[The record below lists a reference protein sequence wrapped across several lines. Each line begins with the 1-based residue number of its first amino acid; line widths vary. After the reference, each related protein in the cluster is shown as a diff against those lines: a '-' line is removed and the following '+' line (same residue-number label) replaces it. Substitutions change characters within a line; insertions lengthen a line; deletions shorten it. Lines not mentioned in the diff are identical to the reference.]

1 MTVQSSGPQAAM
13 PPNGSMGKSPAMEVL
28 LIGAGVIGTVYVVQ
42 LASAGHHVSVL
53 RHGPRTDEVARD
65 GLVCHDVNEAT
76 PQRCA
81 VAVVSDTVGAYDLV
95 LVAVRA
101 DQVRTAMEPLQ
112 ALSSA
117 PVVLVFGNNPGGT
130 TALDNGLPGTI
141 RLGFPGIGG
150 AVRNGVAEYMRI
162 TQQPT
167 TLEACADPAIATFEA
182 ALAGRGF
189 KVTRSVDINGWLIH
203 HAVFVASI
211 AAALYRH
218 AGDPV
223 ALADDRPV
231 VMLMC
236 RAIEEGFR
244 ALRHDGVEGAPI
256 NLRILHHRN
265 LRPFAARYW
274 SRTMR
279 SPTGER
285 IFAAH
290 ARHAEHEMHT
300 LATQVLN
307 RLHDAPNTDNLRRL
321 LNTT

>member
-1 MTVQSSGPQAAM
+1 M
-13 PPNGSMGKSPAMEVL
+13 KVL
-28 LIGAGVIGTVYVVQ
+28 LIGVGVVGTVYGAQ

-53 RHGPRTDEVARD
+53 SHGQRTDEVRRH
-65 GLVCHDVNEAT
+65 GLVCRDINQPT

-81 VAVVSDTVGAYDLV
+81 VAVVSNTAGAYDLV

-101 DQVRTAMEPLQ
+101 DQIHTVREPLRG
-112 ALSSA
+112 LLGDK
-117 PVVLVFGNNPGGT
+117 VVLVFGNNPGGT
-130 TALDNGLPGTI
+130 TVLEHDLPGTI

-150 AVRNGVAEYMRI
+150 AMRNGVAEYMRI
-162 TQQPT
+162 AQQPT
-167 TLEACADPAIATFEA
+167 TLEACSEPAIAKFEA
-182 ALAGRGF
+182 ALSQRGF
-189 KVTRSVDINGWLIH
+189 AITRTVDMDGWLIY

-211 AAALYRH
+211 AAALHRH
-218 AGDPV
+218 AGDPI
-223 ALADDRPV
+223 ALADDHQL

-244 ALRHDGVEGAPI
+244 ALRHTGVAGAPL
-256 NLRILHHRN
+256 NLRVLHHWV

-290 ARHAEHEMHT
+290 ARHAEQEMRT
-300 LATQVLN
+300 LSTHVLN
-307 RLHDAPNTDNLRRL
+307 RLHDTPNTHNLRRL

>member
-1 MTVQSSGPQAAM
+1 
-13 PPNGSMGKSPAMEVL
+13 MGNQPAMEVL
-28 LIGAGVIGTVYVVQ
+28 LIGPGVIGSVYGVQ
-42 LASAGHHVSVL
+42 LAAAGHHVSVL
-53 RHGPRTDEVARD
+53 RHGPRTDEVRCD
-65 GLVCHDVNEAT
+65 GLVCHDVNEGT

-81 VAVVSDTVGAYDLV
+81 VAVVSDAASAYDFV

-101 DQVRTAMEPLQ
+101 DQIRTAMEPLQ
-112 ALSSA
+112 ALLGD

-130 TALDNGLPGTI
+130 AALDNRLPGTI

-150 AVRNGVAEYMRI
+150 TLRNGVAEYMQI
-162 TQQPT
+162 AQQPT
-167 TLEACADPAIATFEA
+167 TLEACEDPAIATFEA
-182 ALAGRGF
+182 ALSHRGF
-189 KVTRSVDINGWLIH
+189 DVARTVDMDGWLIY

-244 ALRHDGVEGAPI
+244 ALRRNGVAGAPI
-256 NLRILHHRN
+256 NLRVLHHRA
-265 LRPFAARYW
+265 LRPFAVRYW

-290 ARHAEHEMHT
+290 ARHAETEMRT
-300 LATQVLN
+300 LATRVMD
-307 RLHDAPNTDNLRRL
+307 RLHDAPNIDNLRRL
-321 LNTT
+321 LNTK

>member
-1 MTVQSSGPQAAM
+1 
-13 PPNGSMGKSPAMEVL
+13 MEVL
-28 LIGAGVIGTVYVVQ
+28 LIGVGVVGTVYGAQ

-53 RHGPRTDEVARD
+53 SRGPRTEEVRHD
-65 GLVCHDVNEAT
+65 GLVCQAVNEAT

-81 VAVVSDTVGAYDLV
+81 VAVVSDAAGAYNLV

-101 DQVRTAMEPLQ
+101 DQIRRAMEPLRG
-112 ALSSA
+112 LLGD

-130 TALDNGLPGTI
+130 AALDNGLPATI

-150 AVRNGVAEYMRI
+150 TIRNGVAEYMRI
-162 TQQPT
+162 AQQPT
-167 TLEACADPAIATFEA
+167 TLEACTDPAIATFEA
-182 ALAGRGF
+182 ALSHRGF
-189 KVTRSVDINGWLIH
+189 DIARTVDMDGWLIY

-218 AGDPV
+218 GGDPV

-244 ALRHDGVEGAPI
+244 ALRRHGVAGAPI
-256 NLRILHHRN
+256 NLRVLHHRA

-290 ARHAEHEMHT
+290 ARHAETEMRT
-300 LATQVLN
+300 LATLALD
-307 RLHDAPNTDNLRRL
+307 RLHDAPNTNSLRL
-321 LNTT
+321 LLSTN